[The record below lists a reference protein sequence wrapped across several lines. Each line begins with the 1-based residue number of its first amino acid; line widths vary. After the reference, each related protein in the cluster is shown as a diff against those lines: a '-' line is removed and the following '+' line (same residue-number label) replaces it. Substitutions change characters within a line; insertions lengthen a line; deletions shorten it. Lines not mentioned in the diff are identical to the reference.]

1 MAHFAELD
9 ENNIVLRVI
18 VVNNNELLDENG
30 NEVEQK
36 GIDFCSNLLGGTWIQ
51 TSYNG
56 KIRKNFAGI
65 GMFYDSTRN
74 LFRLLNAPIDYPS
87 FVLNDN
93 GHWIPPIP
101 YPSDAIIN
109 NENPSESKTYYWDE
123 KTLSWVL
130 MPYIDSLEVALENTP
145 WQ

>member
-18 VVNNNELLDENG
+18 VVNNDELLDENG
-30 NEVEQK
+30 NETEQK

-56 KIRKNFAGI
+56 NFRFRFAGI
-65 GMFYDSTRN
+65 GMFYDLDRDMFRN
-74 LFRLLNAPIDYPS
+74 LNAPESNPS
-87 FVLNDN
+87 FVLDDN
-93 GHWIPPIP
+93 GNWIPPIP
-101 YPSDAIIN
+101 YPSDAVIN
-109 NENPSESKTYYWDE
+109 NENPSESKSYYWDE
-123 KTLSWVL
+123 KTLTWVL
-130 MPYIDSLEVALENTP
+130 MPYIDPLETANELTP

>member
-18 VVNNNELLDENG
+18 VVNNDELLDENG
-30 NEVEQK
+30 NEIEQK
-36 GIDFCSNLLGGTWIQ
+36 GIDFCSNLLGGTWVQ

-56 KIRKNFAGI
+56 KLRKRFAGI
-65 GMFYDSTRN
+65 GMFYDSTQN
-74 LFRLLNAPIDYPS
+74 LFRLLNKPIDYPS
-87 FVLNDN
+87 FILDEDGN
-93 GHWIPPIP
+93 WIPPIP

-130 MPYIDSLEVALENTP
+130 IPYIDPLELALENTP